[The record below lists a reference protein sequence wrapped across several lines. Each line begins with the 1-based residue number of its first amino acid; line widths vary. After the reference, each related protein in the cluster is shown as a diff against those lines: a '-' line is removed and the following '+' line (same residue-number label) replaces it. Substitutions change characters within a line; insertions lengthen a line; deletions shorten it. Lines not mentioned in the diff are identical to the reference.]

1 MKITIE
7 IDGGNYPNI
16 KMENTPSDT
25 NSTGNINQSTG
36 IQAIDAGMAMQPQSL
51 SNTSTSGKED
61 GPQGNNQELSAGA
74 AAHNG

>member
-25 NSTGNINQSTG
+25 NSPGNQSAG
-36 IQAIDAGMAMQPQSL
+36 AAIDAGLAMQQQS
-51 SNTSTSGKED
+51 SNPSSSGLED
-61 GPQGNNQELSAGA
+61 GPQGNNQELSGGA
-74 AAHNG
+74 AAHND